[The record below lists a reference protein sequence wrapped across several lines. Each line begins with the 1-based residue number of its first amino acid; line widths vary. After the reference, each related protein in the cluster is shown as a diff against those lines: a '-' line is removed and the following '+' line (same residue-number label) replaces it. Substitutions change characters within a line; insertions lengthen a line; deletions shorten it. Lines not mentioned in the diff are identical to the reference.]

1 METHNSFRLWL
12 KLRVGKAL
20 ATEEA
25 SLSVTLAGHEVTI
38 SSERQSQP
46 LSEASWLVFD
56 CHGFAT
62 EEDARDYGEE
72 LRRAVHLA
80 GLCARVGVDA
90 GDRGENRTVSYV
102 NPEVLQGSGV
112 LDLDTRIAPDIHGV
126 LVLPD
131 DGKTLFVR
139 LGQAKGTV
147 RSNADGFV
155 RALEEAFPERDASVD
170 DRLGIQRAVRVLNLA
185 EMNPDPIAKVVLA
198 ISTIEGLAASLAWT
212 ELQKGMITNAAA
224 WLEREYDDAEAVEQ
238 VVEAIRRIRQSSI
251 RQRIRRMLVSSD
263 LSVWWDDW
271 EALYSKRS
279 RLFHGGGGDG
289 GQQQGGPPVDLEIH
303 SLSQEAMTLCGKI
316 VLSLAKR
323 QGIEIPSPASLHFGV
338 E

>member
-25 SLSVTLAGHEVTI
+25 SLSVTLAGREVTI

-147 RSNADGFV
+147 RSNADGFC
-155 RALEEAFPERDASVD
+155 S
-170 DRLGIQRAVRVLNLA
+170 
-185 EMNPDPIAKVVLA
+185 
-198 ISTIEGLAASLAWT
+198 
-212 ELQKGMITNAAA
+212 
-224 WLEREYDDAEAVEQ
+224 
-238 VVEAIRRIRQSSI
+238 
-251 RQRIRRMLVSSD
+251 
-263 LSVWWDDW
+263 
-271 EALYSKRS
+271 RS
-279 RLFHGGGGDG
+279 
-289 GQQQGGPPVDLEIH
+289 
-303 SLSQEAMTLCGKI
+303 
-316 VLSLAKR
+316 
-323 QGIEIPSPASLHFGV
+323 
-338 E
+338 